1 MTKFVAVA
9 SGKGGVGKTTVAISL
24 AQALFD
30 QHRRVILVDG
40 NLVTPHV
47 GLHLGV
53 LNPQGSL
60 NAFLRKEKSLQEITY
75 LHESGLSFIP
85 ASPSYEEFQKTN
97 PESLGELF
105 EHLDGLADF
114 IIVDAPSGL
123 GYETQQVLKHC
134 EEMLLVTA
142 PTLSAVIDAL
152 KTLQAAEEQ
161 ELIVAGIV
169 ANMVHGRNELK
180 KEEVESVLGHPLLA
194 KIKYN
199 QKIRKAAHRSL
210 PLPYAYP
217 RCQAARQFRKIAE
230 YLCLTKR

>member
-1 MTKFVAVA
+1 MTKFIAVA

-30 QHRRVILVDG
+30 QQRSVILVDG

-47 GLHLGV
+47 GLYLGV

-105 EHLDGLADF
+105 EHLDGIADF
-114 IIVDAPSGL
+114 VVVDAPGGL
-123 GYETQQVLKHC
+123 GYETQQVFKQC
-134 EEMLLVTA
+134 EEVLLVIT
-142 PTLSAVIDAL
+142 PTLSAVMDAL
-152 KTLQAAEEQ
+152 KTVRAAEGQ
-161 ELIVAGIV
+161 GLIVAGIV
-169 ANMVHGRNELK
+169 ANMVHGRHELK
-180 KEEVESVLGHPLLA
+180 KEEVEAIMGHPLLA
-194 KIKYN
+194 RIKYD

-217 RCQAARQFRKIAE
+217 RCRSAREFRTIAE
-230 YLCLTKR
+230 HLCLMKR